1 MPTEQLPLILLENFA
16 NGAGAAYSS
25 PVIDEAN
32 PKLDRSSGSLA
43 MTSRERF
50 LRACRCQAVDRPPI
64 WLMRQAGRVLPEY
77 RALKEKHSFLELVR
91 TPELATEVTLQPIRR
106 FGFDGAILF
115 SDILVIPEALGQ
127 PYEFVEGGGIEMEP
141 LRTAAEIDALDAGAV
156 RERLDYVAK
165 ALRLIKQELNGQT
178 ALIGFAG
185 SPWTLANFMLQGGG
199 AKDYTKAKA
208 LFYSDRTLFDHLLHK
223 LTVAVTDYLQMQI
236 EAGAEVVQIFDSL
249 GGLTTDHA
257 FKDASARWMAEI
269 IRSLGGRV
277 PVIVFSKG
285 THGNWNDLVD
295 TGAQIIGVDWTVR
308 LSEVRAR
315 LPENVG
321 VQGNFD
327 PFLLTTTPQVVEAEA
342 KLLLREMRGSLGH
355 IFNLG
360 HGVPP
365 ASKLE
370 NVEMLVNTVRSF
382 A

>member
-1 MPTEQLPLILLENFA
+1 
-16 NGAGAAYSS
+16 
-25 PVIDEAN
+25 
-32 PKLDRSSGSLA
+32 
-43 MTSRERF
+43 MTNRDRF
-50 LRACRCQAVDRPPI
+50 LRACRCQTVDRPPI

-77 RALKEKHSFLELVR
+77 RALKERHSFLELVR
-91 TPELATEVTLQPIRR
+91 TPDLATEVTLQPIRR
-106 FGFDGAILF
+106 FGFDAAILF

-141 LRTAAEIDALDAGAV
+141 LRTAAELDALNVGAV

-165 ALRLIKQELNGQT
+165 ALRLIKQELKGET

-199 AKDYTKAKA
+199 AKEYTKARA
-208 LFYSDRTLFDHLLHK
+208 LFYSDRTLFDHLLRK
-223 LTVAVTDYLQMQI
+223 LTVAITDYLQMQI
-236 EAGAEVVQIFDSL
+236 EAGAEAVQIFDSL
-249 GGLTTDHA
+249 GGLTTDRA
-257 FKDASARWMAEI
+257 FNDTSARWMTEI
-269 IRSLGGRV
+269 IRSLNGRV

-285 THGNWNDLVD
+285 THGNWADLVA

-327 PFLLTTTPQVVEAEA
+327 PLLLTTTPQVVEAEA
-342 KLLLREMRGSLGH
+342 KLLLQDMRGRLGH

-365 ASKLE
+365 SAKLE

-382 A
+382 V